1 MHALPR
7 CQCVIICWYNVR
19 SQLPPG
25 VGIQYVAVSQSCWA
39 AAAAAAAAHVQPAG
53 PGGSQTA
60 MWLIVLVL
68 PARVALS
75 SSLIFSLLHRC
86 PAVSGGAWCGVG
98 SLDTPCHRFRPH
110 TCGEVCTLY
119 SLLYTS
125 RSCFSVICKTSVQ
138 LVYISGG
145 AAPRGCRLRKRVHTV
160 HSVQYS
166 TQQRV
171 ARWDLW
177 LRFRRFSAPRGEEVR
192 LLLTCFCSQFL
203 HFILKLALV
212 EPRETP
218 LSSAFPSL
226 SSSFPPVC
234 RTHNEPL
241 RPRSVLR

>member
-1 MHALPR
+1 M
-7 CQCVIICWYNVR
+7 
-19 SQLPPG
+19 
-25 VGIQYVAVSQSCWA
+25 
-39 AAAAAAAAHVQPAG
+39 
-53 PGGSQTA
+53 
-60 MWLIVLVL
+60 IVLEL

-125 RSCFSVICKTSVQ
+125 QSCFSVICKTSVQ
-138 LVYISGG
+138 TQRSNLFTSAEGQP
-145 AAPRGCRLRKRVHTV
+145 PRGCRLRKRVRTV

-218 LSSAFPSL
+218 SSAFPSL

-241 RPRSVLR
+241 RQRSVLR